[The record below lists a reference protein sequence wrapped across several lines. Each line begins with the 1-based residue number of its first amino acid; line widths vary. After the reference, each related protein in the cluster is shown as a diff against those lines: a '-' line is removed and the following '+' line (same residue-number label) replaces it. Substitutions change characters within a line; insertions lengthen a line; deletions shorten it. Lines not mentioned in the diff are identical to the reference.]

1 MTQPQQFRV
10 FNANGICIG
19 KAETASKAA
28 ELLAVDSFDWDFS
41 GKAIQA
47 TFSNVSGQFAWTDTR
62 LPTASLVPL
71 LKIEK

>member
-10 FNANGICIG
+10 FNANGALIG
-19 KAETASKAA
+19 NAESASKAA
-28 ELLAVDSFDWDFS
+28 ELLVVDSFDWDFS
-41 GKAIQA
+41 GKTIQA